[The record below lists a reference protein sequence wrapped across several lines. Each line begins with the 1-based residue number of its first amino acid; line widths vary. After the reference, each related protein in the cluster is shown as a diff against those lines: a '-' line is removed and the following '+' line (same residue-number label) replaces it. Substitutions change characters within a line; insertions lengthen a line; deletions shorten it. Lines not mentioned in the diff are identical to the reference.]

1 MNSIEQANAAFRCQS
16 DGYFADVAYGY
27 VSFSL
32 KKKTKIN
39 FSIKILKTFSHS
51 KKNQRCQFYHVCEN
65 ANNPFDKPVNY
76 FLFLKTF
83 LSFKND

>member
-27 VSFSL
+27 VSFFF
-32 KKKTKIN
+32 KVKIN

-51 KKNQRCQFYHVCEN
+51 KKNKD
-65 ANNPFDKPVNY
+65 ANFIMYVKMPTIHSINR
-76 FLFLKTF
+76 
-83 LSFKND
+83 